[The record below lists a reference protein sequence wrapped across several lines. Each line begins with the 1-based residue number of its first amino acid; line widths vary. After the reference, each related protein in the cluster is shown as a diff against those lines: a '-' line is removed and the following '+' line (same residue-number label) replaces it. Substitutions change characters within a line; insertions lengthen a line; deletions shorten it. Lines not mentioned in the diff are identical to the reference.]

1 MTPPRVVAELKGNA
15 FRNLKRVED
24 LVKIYEDT
32 KGEGGGRRDVSKTDV
47 LRAAVVLLHATLE
60 NFLRD
65 AALWKWTTNPSLEI
79 VNMVGFDGNRD
90 KKFHMGELLNWR
102 GRTVDDVIDQS
113 IRRHLERSN
122 YNNTDDMSAVLTTL
136 GVDVSDVNQHFV
148 DISKMID
155 RRHLIVHRGDKNPNT
170 GRGHHE
176 AAPIRPSTVGY
187 WAASVWQFVNDVC
200 DKLT

>member
-90 KKFHMGELLNWR
+90 
-102 GRTVDDVIDQS
+102 
-113 IRRHLERSN
+113 
-122 YNNTDDMSAVLTTL
+122 
-136 GVDVSDVNQHFV
+136 
-148 DISKMID
+148 
-155 RRHLIVHRGDKNPNT
+155 
-170 GRGHHE
+170 
-176 AAPIRPSTVGY
+176 
-187 WAASVWQFVNDVC
+187 
-200 DKLT
+200 